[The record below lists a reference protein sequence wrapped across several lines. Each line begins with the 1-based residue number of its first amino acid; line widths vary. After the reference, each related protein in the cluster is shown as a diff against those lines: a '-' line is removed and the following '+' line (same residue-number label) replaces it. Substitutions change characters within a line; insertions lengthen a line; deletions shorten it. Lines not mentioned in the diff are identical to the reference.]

1 MPLDCT
7 MELTRITKLLL
18 WLLAR
23 RPDIGEL
30 DVLEPE
36 MMDYLPDHDNIDIQA
51 LFAELT
57 PDERR
62 LVEIDILNNAY
73 TKSID
78 DPTA

>member
-1 MPLDCT
+1 

-18 WLLAR
+18 WLLAK

-30 DVLEPE
+30 DILEPE
-36 MMDYLPDHDNIDIQA
+36 MTDYLPDHDIDIQA
-51 LFAELT
+51 LLSELT

-62 LVEIDILNNAY
+62 LVEIDILTNAY

>member
-1 MPLDCT
+1 
-7 MELTRITKLLL
+7 MELTPITKLLL
-18 WLLAR
+18 WLLAK

-30 DVLEPE
+30 DVLESE
-36 MMDYLPDHDNIDIQA
+36 MTDYLPDHDNIDIQA

-62 LVEIDILNNAY
+62 LVEIDILTNAY
-73 TKSID
+73 AKSID

>member
-1 MPLDCT
+1 

-30 DVLEPE
+30 DILEPE

>member
-1 MPLDCT
+1 

-18 WLLAR
+18 WLLVR

-36 MMDYLPDHDNIDIQA
+36 TMDYLPDHDNIDIQT

-62 LVEIDILNNAY
+62 LVQIDILNNAY
-73 TKSID
+73 TRSID